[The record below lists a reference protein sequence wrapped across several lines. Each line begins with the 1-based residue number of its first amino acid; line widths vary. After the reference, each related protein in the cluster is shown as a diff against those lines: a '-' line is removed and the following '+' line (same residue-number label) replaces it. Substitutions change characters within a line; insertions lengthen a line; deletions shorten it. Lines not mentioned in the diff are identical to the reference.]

1 VWKNVQ
7 AVGPHH
13 ATVRRGDPLAL
24 FEGSTRR
31 GRRRGMKGTDVKG
44 STVHHTLLA
53 MLVAAATLPATA
65 AAQTDAAPPASDDTA
80 AVSVT
85 EDSEWTRWTS
95 GRYRI
100 TPGDVLE
107 IAFPFVPEL
116 TQTVTV
122 QPDGYIPL
130 KDAGDLRVQ
139 GRTVAQVKADV
150 HDAYKDIVREPKFNV
165 TLKEFEKPYFVVSGE
180 VEKPN
185 RYELRGATTL
195 TQALAMAGGTKAGA
209 NRSQI
214 VLYRRFN
221 EDGVDA
227 KKVNVARMLSK
238 KDLSEDPLLR
248 PGDTIVVP
256 KSMLGKVLPIIDVVR

>member
-1 VWKNVQ
+1 MQ
-7 AVGPHH
+7 SAPPHGAAVS
-13 ATVRRGDPLAL
+13 RGDPLAL
-24 FEGSTRR
+24 FDGSTRR
-31 GRRRGMKGTDVKG
+31 GRRRGTKGTDVKR

-53 MLVAAATLPATA
+53 TLVAAAMLPATPH
-65 AAQTDAAPPASDDTA
+65 AQTPDAAVVAHGDAA
-80 AVSVT
+80 AVSVAP
-85 EDSEWTRWTS
+85 DSEWTRWTS

-100 TPGDVLE
+100 TPGDVVE

-130 KDAGDLRVQ
+130 KDAGDIRVQ
-139 GRTVAQVKADV
+139 GRTVEQVKADV
-150 HDAYKDIVREPKFNV
+150 HEAYKTIVREPKFNV

-227 KKVNVARMLSK
+227 KKVNVAKMLSK